1 MSNINEDSIRLVKL
15 KNGED
20 VIAFVEDHG
29 EFIELT
35 RPIQLLF
42 ESVDEIDSEQVVNVR
57 EWLPPLIADTESVMI
72 NKDNILFVVEVKKNF
87 SEHFMTVSRMFFEYS
102 EIVNNER
109 DRKRLL
115 QETADQTVVSLEDIL
130 KNIKKH

>member
-20 VIAFVEDHG
+20 VIAFVADHG
-29 EFIELT
+29 EFLELT

-42 ESVDEIDSEQVVNVR
+42 ESLDEIDSEQVVNVR

-72 NKDNILFVVEVKKNF
+72 SKDNVLFVVEVKKTF

-102 EIVNNER
+102 EVVNNER

-130 KNIKKH
+130 KNMKKH

>member
-29 EFIELT
+29 EFLELT

-42 ESVDEIDSEQVVNVR
+42 ESLDEIDSEQVVNVR

-72 NKDNILFVVEVKKNF
+72 NKDNVLFVVEVKKTF

-102 EIVNNER
+102 EVVNDER

-130 KNIKKH
+130 KNLKKH

>member
-29 EFIELT
+29 EFLELT

-42 ESVDEIDSEQVVNVR
+42 ESLDEIDSEQVVNVR

-72 NKDNILFVVEVKKNF
+72 NKDNVLFVVEVKKTF

-102 EIVNNER
+102 EVVNNER

-130 KNIKKH
+130 KNMKKH

>member
-20 VIAFVEDHG
+20 VIAFVADHG
-29 EFIELT
+29 EFLELT

-42 ESVDEIDSEQVVNVR
+42 ESLDEIDSEQVVNVR
-57 EWLPPLIADTESVMI
+57 EWLPPLIADTESAMI
-72 NKDNILFVVEVKKNF
+72 SKDNVLFVVEVKKTF

-102 EIVNNER
+102 EVVNNER

-130 KNIKKH
+130 KNMKKH